1 MAEIHFS
8 VSSDYNEVIRLRK
21 ECEKLEAQLKKMDVN
36 KHPDVAKALESQL
49 KSTYD
54 QYKEIVS
61 KIAESEAQIKISS
74 DNIIKNTKK
83 IVEAQEKLSNATNT
97 SSPSPGSTGP
107 DTSSIQE
114 QAKAYEELREEINK
128 VNGSLLGN
136 MKIQQESNNA
146 VRIYREELKKI
157 ETNRKKRGA
166 DSEYTEQESRRIRQ
180 LTLAIERNRIA
191 RNESAREI
199 RTQIKIHDAASG
211 SLNEMR
217 QQLIRMKQAYADM
230 TDLGSKSARDL
241 LTSIQQS
248 NTKISEIEQS
258 MGVFSRNVGN
268 YSSGWNG
275 LGMSIQQVA
284 RELPTLSMGANM
296 FFLAISNN
304 LPILADELKRAKDE
318 YKSLV
323 AQGQK
328 ATPVWKQV
336 VSSIFSWQTALTVG
350 ITLLTVY
357 GKEIGNWVSNLFKSR
372 DALKSVSE
380 IQDDVSESI
389 KESGTGIGEQI
400 TKLKKLQEAWANL
413 GSNSEKRN
421 EFIKKNKKE
430 FDDLGVSVNN
440 VYDAENLLVKNTSNF
455 IEALK
460 LRAKASAAQK
470 LAAEQYEL
478 AIQKQIEAEN
488 EAKKG
493 PSFGDIV
500 KSGFV
505 QSMTGAGGQSPNI
518 KSELSSK
525 DFQEER
531 IKNIKKESKAAQELG
546 DSYFKLG
553 SELSGKASKLLK
565 SSGIKEVT
573 EENTKYLKIQERI
586 AEELYR
592 LRLNNQQREID
603 LMKEGTEKK
612 IAQINL
618 DYKEQIET
626 IKKQADAWAKEQ
638 GGTLS
643 AQQTMQITKA
653 LENEEKIRQQ
663 KIARIYNESLEA
675 EAQAMRDY
683 LQEYGTFQQQKLAIA
698 QEYAKKINDAQNE
711 GEKLT
716 LARERDAAIQA
727 KEIELIKQNIDW
739 GSVFGSFGSIFKEQL
754 QPTIDNL
761 RKISNSKEF
770 KNSSLEEQKAIYEL
784 ISKLEQANTA
794 WDPDIFKNVSNDLEA
809 YQEALAGYIKAQEQ
823 EKNATENLALAK
835 ENLARI
841 EREGGI
847 TTNAQNEVNEAQA
860 KLNKASESVKIF
872 GSKVQETTSDLQ
884 SSAERT
890 KNMFETL
897 ESGISGLTSGN
908 LKGIG
913 GGVMTLDKLF
923 GGNVTKD
930 VSNAIA
936 KGFQSLLGE
945 DSKASKALTEA
956 LGSAGMAGQVIS
968 AILGILDSI
977 AENGISGIV
986 TSLQD
991 TILGAVEGI
1000 LDDVFSGDIIVKP
1013 IKNSFK
1019 HMGNILDT
1027 VTFGGFSSWTSSS
1040 NAKEVARTTERLMD
1054 SNERLKGSVD
1064 RLVDE
1069 MGKTKGGWKTI
1080 QTAEIAMK
1088 NQETINKQTMDI
1100 LKTQMGYHGSHHS
1113 NTYYWDLYTQ
1123 DYLSI
1128 NKTLSDYAK
1137 INGEKAASV
1146 WNLEDIYKL
1155 TPEQMNAIRTYNSDV
1170 WNKMLDQGKYDKS
1183 QYWEQ
1188 YADLAGALG
1197 EIKDSLNEIATQTT
1211 FDSLRDSFLDSLM
1224 DMDKSAKD
1232 FSDDFS
1238 KYMMRSIL
1246 NAKISDLL
1254 DKDIQD
1260 FYNKWSEYSQ
1270 TGNKLEGWEINDL
1283 RDLWGDITD
1292 KGIKLRDEI
1301 ASFTGYDNTSSSS
1314 QESSKKG
1321 FATASQDQ
1329 IEELNGRFTAGQI
1342 AWEETK
1348 NQAVMQTEKL
1358 SILNIKTESL
1368 VNVASDQRNI
1378 ADETRTILANSYLE
1392 LQQINENTGA
1402 IIKPITEMRDKMNSW
1417 DSKIRNM

>member
-36 KHPDVAKALESQL
+36 KHPDVAKSLEKQL
-49 KSTYD
+49 EKATRKIREYQEKYAKLKKVQDDIGKSNNTTDDVKKSTAALQSTNKWIEANTKAIIEAD
-54 QYKEIVS
+54 NQI
-61 KIAESEAQIKISS
+61 KIFKKDFDSLSADDKAGSAGTAKLRQIEQVVAKRMAEAESIRKTIKVQKDKIIQDRAEEGSITQLRKQLSLLIVDYDNMGRLRREGGSGKALLAQIK
-74 DNIIKNTKK
+74 
-83 IVEAQEKLSNATNT
+83 V
-97 SSPSPGSTGP
+97 
-107 DTSSIQE
+107 IQDELNKAE
-114 QAKAYEELREEINK
+114 QA
-128 VNGSLLGN
+128 
-136 MKIQQESNNA
+136 
-146 VRIYREELKKI
+146 
-157 ETNRKKRGA
+157 
-166 DSEYTEQESRRIRQ
+166 
-180 LTLAIERNRIA
+180 
-191 RNESAREI
+191 
-199 RTQIKIHDAASG
+199 SG
-211 SLNEMR
+211 R
-217 QQLIRMKQAYADM
+217 FQ
-230 TDLGSKSARDL
+230 
-241 LTSIQQS
+241 
-248 NTKISEIEQS
+248 
-258 MGVFSRNVGN
+258 RNVGN
-268 YSSGWNG
+268 YSSAFNG
-275 LGMSIQQVA
+275 LGMSIQQIA

-304 LPILADELKRAKDE
+304 LPIFFDEVQRARKEYTAYIAELKKGNTDVQ
-318 YKSLV
+318 KV
-323 AQGQK
+323 A
-328 ATPVWKQV
+328 PVWKQIA
-336 VSSIFSWQTALTVG
+336 SGIFSWNTALTVG
-350 ITLLTVY
+350 VTLLTVY
-357 GKEIGNWVSNLFKSR
+357 GKDIVEWVKELINGKEAV
-372 DALKSVSE
+372 DALKEAQKQLNEAQLEGSKNAQSE
-380 IQDDVSESI
+380 
-389 KESGTGIGEQI
+389 
-400 TKLKKLQEAWANL
+400 L
-413 GSNSEKRN
+413 
-421 EFIKKNKKE
+421 
-430 FDDLGVSVNN
+430 
-440 VYDAENLLVKNTSNF
+440 
-455 IEALK
+455 LK
-460 LRAKASAAQK
+460 LRLLRKEAEDTTKPIEQRKKAVSELQRLYPDYLGNIDK
-470 LAAEQYEL
+470 EKILTGQISGIYNEL
-478 AIQKQIEAEN
+478 ASNIKNAAIAR
-488 EAKKG
+488 AKFDKAVSVAKEKYDLQEEFNNLVSSSSKIWSRLG
-493 PSFGDIV
+493 VDDIDQV
-500 KSGFV
+500 KSKLKELKEIQGTTRGRYF
-505 QSMTGAGGQSPNI
+505 GATQRAADIKALQTISDAYDAVINKEKELENI
-518 KSELSSK
+518 TKSINVPGLIFDSNSDDTE
-525 DFQEER
+525 
-531 IKNIKKESKAAQELG
+531 KA
-546 DSYFKLG
+546 
-553 SELSGKASKLLK
+553 
-565 SSGIKEVT
+565 
-573 EENTKYLKIQERI
+573 LKIQQKI
-586 AEELYR
+586 ADEL
-592 LRLNNQQREID
+592 LKLQATNQQREID

-626 IKKQADAWAKEQ
+626 IKKQADEWAKEQ

-653 LENEEKIRQQ
+653 LGNEEKIRQQ

-770 KNSSLEEQKAIYEL
+770 KNSSLEEQKALYEL

>member
-36 KHPDVAKALESQL
+36 KHPDVAKSLEKQL
-49 KSTYD
+49 EKATRKIREYQEKYAKLKKVQDDIGKSNNTTDDVKKSTAALQSTNKWIEANTKAIIEAD
-54 QYKEIVS
+54 NQI
-61 KIAESEAQIKISS
+61 KIFKKDFDSLSADDKAGSAGTAKLRQIEQVVAKRMAEAESIRKTIKVQKDKIIQDRAEEGSITQLRKQLSLLIVDYDNMGRLRREGGAGKALLAQIKVVQ
-74 DNIIKNTKK
+74 DELNK
-83 IVEAQEKLSNATNT
+83 A
-97 SSPSPGSTGP
+97 
-107 DTSSIQE
+107 E
-114 QAKAYEELREEINK
+114 QA
-128 VNGSLLGN
+128 
-136 MKIQQESNNA
+136 
-146 VRIYREELKKI
+146 
-157 ETNRKKRGA
+157 
-166 DSEYTEQESRRIRQ
+166 
-180 LTLAIERNRIA
+180 
-191 RNESAREI
+191 
-199 RTQIKIHDAASG
+199 SG
-211 SLNEMR
+211 R
-217 QQLIRMKQAYADM
+217 FQ
-230 TDLGSKSARDL
+230 
-241 LTSIQQS
+241 
-248 NTKISEIEQS
+248 
-258 MGVFSRNVGN
+258 RNVGN
-268 YSSGWNG
+268 YSSAFNG
-275 LGMSIQQVA
+275 LGMSIQQIA
-284 RELPTLSMGANM
+284 RELPTLSLGANM

-304 LPILADELKRAKDE
+304 LPIFFDEVQRARKEYTAYIAELKKGNTDVQ
-318 YKSLV
+318 KV
-323 AQGQK
+323 A
-328 ATPVWKQV
+328 PVWKQIA
-336 VSSIFSWQTALTVG
+336 SGIFSWNTALTVG
-350 ITLLTVY
+350 VTLLTVY
-357 GKEIGNWVSNLFKSR
+357 GKDIVEWVKELINGKEAV
-372 DALKSVSE
+372 DALKEAQKQLNEAQLEGSKNAQSE
-380 IQDDVSESI
+380 
-389 KESGTGIGEQI
+389 
-400 TKLKKLQEAWANL
+400 L
-413 GSNSEKRN
+413 
-421 EFIKKNKKE
+421 
-430 FDDLGVSVNN
+430 
-440 VYDAENLLVKNTSNF
+440 
-455 IEALK
+455 LK
-460 LRAKASAAQK
+460 LRLLRKEAEDTTKPIEQRKKAVSELQRLYPDYLGNIDK
-470 LAAEQYEL
+470 EKILTGQISGIYNEL
-478 AIQKQIEAEN
+478 ASNIKNAAIAR
-488 EAKKG
+488 AKFDKAVSVAKEKYDLQEEFNNLVSSSSKIWSRLG
-493 PSFGDIV
+493 VDDIDQV
-500 KSGFV
+500 KSKLKELKEIQGTTRGRYF
-505 QSMTGAGGQSPNI
+505 GATQRAADIKALQTISDAYDAVINKEKELENI
-518 KSELSSK
+518 TKSINVPGLIFDSNSDDTE
-525 DFQEER
+525 
-531 IKNIKKESKAAQELG
+531 KA
-546 DSYFKLG
+546 
-553 SELSGKASKLLK
+553 
-565 SSGIKEVT
+565 
-573 EENTKYLKIQERI
+573 LKIQQKI
-586 AEELYR
+586 ADEL
-592 LRLNNQQREID
+592 LKLQATNQQREID

-626 IKKQADAWAKEQ
+626 IKKQADEWAKEQ

-653 LENEEKIRQQ
+653 LGNEEKIRQQ

-1040 NAKEVARTTERLMD
+1040 NAKEVAKTTERLMD

>member
-36 KHPDVAKALESQL
+36 KHPDVAKSLEKQL
-49 KSTYD
+49 EKATRKIREYQEKYAKLKKVQDDIGKSNNTTDDVKKSTAALQSTNKWIEANTKAIIEAD
-54 QYKEIVS
+54 NQI
-61 KIAESEAQIKISS
+61 KIFKKDFDSLSADDKAGSAGTAKLRQIEQVVAKRMAEAESIRKTIKVQKDKIIQDRAEEGSITQLRKQLSLLIVDYDNMGRLRREGGAGKALLAQIKVVQ
-74 DNIIKNTKK
+74 DELNK
-83 IVEAQEKLSNATNT
+83 A
-97 SSPSPGSTGP
+97 
-107 DTSSIQE
+107 E
-114 QAKAYEELREEINK
+114 QA
-128 VNGSLLGN
+128 
-136 MKIQQESNNA
+136 
-146 VRIYREELKKI
+146 
-157 ETNRKKRGA
+157 
-166 DSEYTEQESRRIRQ
+166 
-180 LTLAIERNRIA
+180 
-191 RNESAREI
+191 
-199 RTQIKIHDAASG
+199 SG
-211 SLNEMR
+211 R
-217 QQLIRMKQAYADM
+217 FQ
-230 TDLGSKSARDL
+230 
-241 LTSIQQS
+241 
-248 NTKISEIEQS
+248 
-258 MGVFSRNVGN
+258 RNVGN
-268 YSSGWNG
+268 YSSAFNG
-275 LGMSIQQVA
+275 LGMSIQQIA

-304 LPILADELKRAKDE
+304 LPIFFDEVQRARKEYTAYIAELKKGNTDVQ
-318 YKSLV
+318 KV
-323 AQGQK
+323 A
-328 ATPVWKQV
+328 PVWKQIA
-336 VSSIFSWQTALTVG
+336 SGIFSWNTALTVG
-350 ITLLTVY
+350 VTLLTVY
-357 GKEIGNWVSNLFKSR
+357 GKDIVEWVKELINGKEAV
-372 DALKSVSE
+372 DALKEAQKQLNEAQLEGSKNAQSELLKLRLLRKEAEDTTRPIEQRKKAVSE
-380 IQDDVSESI
+380 LQRLYPDYLGNIDKEKILTGQVAGMYKTLANDILSAAKARATFDKLVESAKKEEELKDV
-389 KESGTGIGEQI
+389 
-400 TKLKKLQEAWANL
+400 WASVVASNANVWKNL
-413 GSNSEKRN
+413 GY
-421 EFIKKNKKE
+421 
-430 FDDLGVSVNN
+430 DDM
-440 VYDAENLLVKNTSNF
+440 
-455 IEALK
+455 EALK
-460 LRAKASAAQK
+460 NNIDKIRELRKSTERESGAKYGNAAGGFLYDLGSKGSKVEQAIDEIIK
-470 LAAEQYEL
+470 AYDAWQAKIKETEEIAKGINVSGFISNPNSNDLEKAEQEREL
-478 AIQKQIEAEN
+478 
-488 EAKKG
+488 
-493 PSFGDIV
+493 
-500 KSGFV
+500 
-505 QSMTGAGGQSPNI
+505 
-518 KSELSSK
+518 L
-525 DFQEER
+525 
-531 IKNIKKESKAAQELG
+531 
-546 DSYFKLG
+546 
-553 SELSGKASKLLK
+553 
-565 SSGIKEVT
+565 
-573 EENTKYLKIQERI
+573 LKIQQKI
-586 AEELYR
+586 ADEL
-592 LRLNNQQREID
+592 LKLQATNQQREID

-626 IKKQADAWAKEQ
+626 IKKQADEWAKEQ

-653 LENEEKIRQQ
+653 LGNEEKIRQQ

-1113 NTYYWDLYTQ
+1113 NTYYWDLYMQ

>member
-36 KHPDVAKALESQL
+36 KHPDVAKSLEKQL
-49 KSTYD
+49 EKATRKIREYQEKYAKLKKVQDDIGKSNNTTDDVKKSTAALQSTNKWIEANTKAIIEAD
-54 QYKEIVS
+54 NQIKIFKKDFDSLSADDKAGSAGTAKLRQIEQIVA
-61 KIAESEAQIKISS
+61 KRMAEAESIRKTIKVQKDKIIQDRAEEGSITQLRKQLSLLIVDYDNMGRLRREGGAGKALLAQIKVVQ
-74 DNIIKNTKK
+74 DELNK
-83 IVEAQEKLSNATNT
+83 A
-97 SSPSPGSTGP
+97 
-107 DTSSIQE
+107 E
-114 QAKAYEELREEINK
+114 QA
-128 VNGSLLGN
+128 
-136 MKIQQESNNA
+136 
-146 VRIYREELKKI
+146 
-157 ETNRKKRGA
+157 
-166 DSEYTEQESRRIRQ
+166 
-180 LTLAIERNRIA
+180 
-191 RNESAREI
+191 
-199 RTQIKIHDAASG
+199 SG
-211 SLNEMR
+211 R
-217 QQLIRMKQAYADM
+217 FQ
-230 TDLGSKSARDL
+230 
-241 LTSIQQS
+241 
-248 NTKISEIEQS
+248 
-258 MGVFSRNVGN
+258 RNVGN
-268 YSSGWNG
+268 YSSAFNG
-275 LGMSIQQVA
+275 LGMSIQQIA

-304 LPILADELKRAKDE
+304 LPIFFDEVQRARKEYTAYIAELKKGNTDVQ
-318 YKSLV
+318 KV
-323 AQGQK
+323 A
-328 ATPVWKQV
+328 PVWKQIA
-336 VSSIFSWQTALTVG
+336 SGIFSWNTALTVG
-350 ITLLTVY
+350 VTLLTVY
-357 GKEIGNWVSNLFKSR
+357 GKDIVEWVKELINGKEAV
-372 DALKSVSE
+372 DALKEAQKQLNEAQLEGSKNAQSELLKLRLLRKEAEDTTKPIEQRKKAVSE
-380 IQDDVSESI
+380 LQRLYPDYLGNIDKEKILTGQVAGMYKTLANDILSAAKARATFDKLVESAKKEEELKDV
-389 KESGTGIGEQI
+389 
-400 TKLKKLQEAWANL
+400 WASVVASNANVWKNL
-413 GSNSEKRN
+413 GY
-421 EFIKKNKKE
+421 
-430 FDDLGVSVNN
+430 DDM
-440 VYDAENLLVKNTSNF
+440 
-455 IEALK
+455 EALK
-460 LRAKASAAQK
+460 NNIDKIRELRKSTERESGAKYGNAAGGFLYDLGSKGSKDEQAIDEIIK
-470 LAAEQYEL
+470 AYDAWQAKIKETEEIAKGINVSDFISNPNSNDLEKAEQEREL
-478 AIQKQIEAEN
+478 
-488 EAKKG
+488 
-493 PSFGDIV
+493 
-500 KSGFV
+500 
-505 QSMTGAGGQSPNI
+505 
-518 KSELSSK
+518 L
-525 DFQEER
+525 
-531 IKNIKKESKAAQELG
+531 
-546 DSYFKLG
+546 
-553 SELSGKASKLLK
+553 
-565 SSGIKEVT
+565 
-573 EENTKYLKIQERI
+573 LKIQQKI
-586 AEELYR
+586 ADEL
-592 LRLNNQQREID
+592 LKLQATNQQREID

-626 IKKQADAWAKEQ
+626 IKKQADEWAKEQ

-653 LENEEKIRQQ
+653 LGNEEKIRQQ

-770 KNSSLEEQKAIYEL
+770 KNSSLEEQKALYEL

-1270 TGNKLEGWEINDL
+1270 TGNKLEGWEVNDL

-1301 ASFTGYDNTSSSS
+1301 ASFTGYDNTRSSS

-1321 FATASQDQ
+1321 FAQASQDSVD
-1329 IEELNGRFTAGQI
+1329 ELNGRFTAGQI

-1402 IIKPITEMRDKMNSW
+1402 IIKPITEIRDKMNSW

>member
-36 KHPDVAKALESQL
+36 KHPDVAKSLEKQL
-49 KSTYD
+49 EKATRKIREYQEKYAKLKKVQDDIGKSNNTTDDVKKSTAALQSTNKWIEANTKAIIEAD
-54 QYKEIVS
+54 NQI
-61 KIAESEAQIKISS
+61 KIFKKDFDSLSADDKAGSAGTAKLRQIEQVVAKRMAEAESIRKTIKVQKDKIIQDRAEEGSITQLRKQLSLLIVDYDNMGRLRREGGAGKALLAQIKVVQ
-74 DNIIKNTKK
+74 DELNK
-83 IVEAQEKLSNATNT
+83 A
-97 SSPSPGSTGP
+97 
-107 DTSSIQE
+107 E
-114 QAKAYEELREEINK
+114 QA
-128 VNGSLLGN
+128 
-136 MKIQQESNNA
+136 
-146 VRIYREELKKI
+146 
-157 ETNRKKRGA
+157 
-166 DSEYTEQESRRIRQ
+166 
-180 LTLAIERNRIA
+180 
-191 RNESAREI
+191 
-199 RTQIKIHDAASG
+199 SG
-211 SLNEMR
+211 R
-217 QQLIRMKQAYADM
+217 FQ
-230 TDLGSKSARDL
+230 
-241 LTSIQQS
+241 
-248 NTKISEIEQS
+248 
-258 MGVFSRNVGN
+258 RNVGN
-268 YSSGWNG
+268 YSSAFNG
-275 LGMSIQQVA
+275 LGMSIQQIA
-284 RELPTLSMGANM
+284 RELPTLSLGANM

-304 LPILADELKRAKDE
+304 LPIFFDEVQRARKEYTAYIAELKKGNTDVQ
-318 YKSLV
+318 KV
-323 AQGQK
+323 A
-328 ATPVWKQV
+328 PVWKQIA
-336 VSSIFSWQTALTVG
+336 SGIFSWNTALTVG
-350 ITLLTVY
+350 VTLLTVY
-357 GKEIGNWVSNLFKSR
+357 GKDIVEWVKELINGKEAV
-372 DALKSVSE
+372 DALKEAQKQLNEAQLEGSKNAQSE
-380 IQDDVSESI
+380 
-389 KESGTGIGEQI
+389 
-400 TKLKKLQEAWANL
+400 L
-413 GSNSEKRN
+413 
-421 EFIKKNKKE
+421 
-430 FDDLGVSVNN
+430 
-440 VYDAENLLVKNTSNF
+440 
-455 IEALK
+455 LK
-460 LRAKASAAQK
+460 LRLLRKEAEDTTKPIEQRKKAVSELQRLYPDYLGNIDK
-470 LAAEQYEL
+470 EKILTGQISGIYNEL
-478 AIQKQIEAEN
+478 ASNIKNAAIAR
-488 EAKKG
+488 AKFDKAVSVAKEKYDLQEEFNNLVSSSSKIWSRLG
-493 PSFGDIV
+493 VDDIDQV
-500 KSGFV
+500 KSKLKELKEIQGTTRGRYF
-505 QSMTGAGGQSPNI
+505 GATQRAADIKALQTISDAYDAVINKEKELENI
-518 KSELSSK
+518 TKSINVPGLIFDSNSDDTE
-525 DFQEER
+525 
-531 IKNIKKESKAAQELG
+531 KA
-546 DSYFKLG
+546 
-553 SELSGKASKLLK
+553 
-565 SSGIKEVT
+565 
-573 EENTKYLKIQERI
+573 LKIQQKI
-586 AEELYR
+586 ADEL
-592 LRLNNQQREID
+592 LKLQATNQQREID

-626 IKKQADAWAKEQ
+626 IKKQADEWAKEQ

-653 LENEEKIRQQ
+653 LGNEEKIRQQ

>member
-8 VSSDYNEVIRLRK
+8 VSSDYKEVIRLRQ
-21 ECEKLEAQLKKMDVN
+21 EIEKLETQLKKMDVN
-36 KHPDVAKALESQL
+36 KSPDIAKSIEKQLEEATRKIREYQEKYAKLKKIQDDIGKSNNTTDDVKKSTAALRSTNKWIEANTKAIIEADNQIKIFKKDFDSLSADDKVGSYGTAKLRQIEQVVAKRMAE
-49 KSTYD
+49 
-54 QYKEIVS
+54 
-61 KIAESEAQIKISS
+61 AESIRKNIKAQKDKIIQDRSEEGSITQLRKQLSLLIVDYDNMGRLRREGGAGKALLAQIKVVQ
-74 DNIIKNTKK
+74 D
-83 IVEAQEKLSNATNT
+83 ELSKA
-97 SSPSPGSTGP
+97 
-107 DTSSIQE
+107 E
-114 QAKAYEELREEINK
+114 QA
-128 VNGSLLGN
+128 
-136 MKIQQESNNA
+136 
-146 VRIYREELKKI
+146 
-157 ETNRKKRGA
+157 
-166 DSEYTEQESRRIRQ
+166 
-180 LTLAIERNRIA
+180 
-191 RNESAREI
+191 
-199 RTQIKIHDAASG
+199 SG
-211 SLNEMR
+211 R
-217 QQLIRMKQAYADM
+217 FQ
-230 TDLGSKSARDL
+230 
-241 LTSIQQS
+241 
-248 NTKISEIEQS
+248 
-258 MGVFSRNVGN
+258 RNVGN
-268 YSSGWNG
+268 YSSAFNG
-275 LGMSIQQVA
+275 LGMSIQQIA

-304 LPILADELKRAKDE
+304 LPIFFDEVQRARKEYTAYIAELKKGNTDVQ
-318 YKSLV
+318 KV
-323 AQGQK
+323 A
-328 ATPVWKQV
+328 PVWKQIA
-336 VSSIFSWQTALTVG
+336 SGIFSWNTALTVG
-350 ITLLTVY
+350 VTLLTVY
-357 GKEIGNWVSNLFKSR
+357 GKDIVEWVKELINGKEAVDAFKEAQKQLNEAQSEGIKNAESEIIKLKLLRSLAEDESKHRSERLKAVTELQRLYPDYLGNIDKEKILTGQVSGLYESLSTNIEKAAIARAKFDKAVAVAKEK
-372 DALKSVSE
+372 DALQEEFTAQVSSSSKIWTRLGINDIEQVTSKLKELKE
-380 IQDDVSESI
+380 IQGTTRGRYFGATQRAADIKALQAISDAYDALINKEKELKNITENIDVSGLIFNPNSNDAGKAI
-389 KESGTGIGEQI
+389 QI
-400 TKLKKLQEAWANL
+400 QQKIADELLKLQA
-413 GSNSEKRN
+413 
-421 EFIKKNKKE
+421 
-430 FDDLGVSVNN
+430 
-440 VYDAENLLVKNTSNF
+440 T
-455 IEALK
+455 
-460 LRAKASAAQK
+460 
-470 LAAEQYEL
+470 
-478 AIQKQIEAEN
+478 
-488 EAKKG
+488 
-493 PSFGDIV
+493 
-500 KSGFV
+500 
-505 QSMTGAGGQSPNI
+505 
-518 KSELSSK
+518 
-525 DFQEER
+525 
-531 IKNIKKESKAAQELG
+531 
-546 DSYFKLG
+546 
-553 SELSGKASKLLK
+553 
-565 SSGIKEVT
+565 
-573 EENTKYLKIQERI
+573 
-586 AEELYR
+586 
-592 LRLNNQQREID
+592 NQQREID

-618 DYKEQIET
+618 DYKEQIEA

-638 GGTLS
+638 QGTLS
-643 AQQTMQITKA
+643 AQQTMQVTKA

-663 KIARIYNESLEA
+663 KIAKVYNESLEA

-683 LQEYGTFQQQKLAIA
+683 LKEYGTFQEQKLAIA
-698 QEYAKKINDAQNE
+698 QEYAKKIKDAQSE
-711 GEKLT
+711 GERLT

-761 RKISNSKEF
+761 RKISNSNEF
-770 KNSSLEEQKAIYEL
+770 KNASLEEQKALYEL
-784 ISKLEQANTA
+784 ISKLEQANTT
-794 WDPDIFKNVSNDLEA
+794 WDSDIFKNVSRDLED
-809 YQEALAGYIKAQEQ
+809 YQEALSGYIKAQEQ

-835 ENLARI
+835 EKLARI

-847 TTNAQNEVNEAQA
+847 TANAQNEVNEAQA

-884 SSAERT
+884 ASAERT

-897 ESGISGLTSGN
+897 ESGISGLTSGS

-923 GGNVTKD
+923 GGNITKD
-930 VSNAIA
+930 ASNAIA

-968 AILGILDSI
+968 AILGILDAI

-991 TILGAVEGI
+991 TILGAIEGI

-1019 HMGNILDT
+1019 HIGNILDT

-1054 SNERLKGSVD
+1054 SNERLRSSVD

-1069 MGKTKGGWKTI
+1069 MENTKGGWKTI

-1170 WNKMLDQGKYDKS
+1170 WSKMLDQGKYDKS
-1183 QYWEQ
+1183 KYWEQ

-1238 KYMMRSIL
+1238 KYMMQSIL

-1270 TGNKLEGWEINDL
+1270 TGNKMESWEISDL

-1348 NQAVMQTEKL
+1348 NQSVMQNEKL
-1358 SILNIKTESL
+1358 SILDLKVESL
-1368 VNVASDQRNI
+1368 LNVSSEQRNI

-1392 LQQINENTGA
+1392 LQQISENTGL

>member
-36 KHPDVAKALESQL
+36 KHPDVAKSLEKQL
-49 KSTYD
+49 EKATRKIREYQEKYAKLKKVQDDIGKSNNTTDDVKKSTAALQSTNKWIEANTKAIIEAD
-54 QYKEIVS
+54 NQI
-61 KIAESEAQIKISS
+61 KIFKKDFDSLSADDKAGSAGTAKLRQIEQVVAKRMAEAESIRKTIKVQKDKIIQDRAEEGSITQLRKQLSLLIVDYDNMGRLRREGGAGKALLAQIKVVQ
-74 DNIIKNTKK
+74 DELNK
-83 IVEAQEKLSNATNT
+83 A
-97 SSPSPGSTGP
+97 
-107 DTSSIQE
+107 E
-114 QAKAYEELREEINK
+114 QA
-128 VNGSLLGN
+128 
-136 MKIQQESNNA
+136 
-146 VRIYREELKKI
+146 
-157 ETNRKKRGA
+157 
-166 DSEYTEQESRRIRQ
+166 
-180 LTLAIERNRIA
+180 
-191 RNESAREI
+191 
-199 RTQIKIHDAASG
+199 SG
-211 SLNEMR
+211 R
-217 QQLIRMKQAYADM
+217 FQ
-230 TDLGSKSARDL
+230 
-241 LTSIQQS
+241 
-248 NTKISEIEQS
+248 
-258 MGVFSRNVGN
+258 RNVGN
-268 YSSGWNG
+268 YSSAFNG
-275 LGMSIQQVA
+275 LGMSIQQIA
-284 RELPTLSMGANM
+284 RELPTLSLGANM

-304 LPILADELKRAKDE
+304 LPIFFDEVQRARKEYTAYIAELKKGNTDVQ
-318 YKSLV
+318 KV
-323 AQGQK
+323 A
-328 ATPVWKQV
+328 PVWKQIA
-336 VSSIFSWQTALTVG
+336 SGIFSWNTALTVG
-350 ITLLTVY
+350 VTLLTVY
-357 GKEIGNWVSNLFKSR
+357 GKDIVEWVKELINGKEAV
-372 DALKSVSE
+372 DALKEAQKQLNEAQLEGSKNAQSE
-380 IQDDVSESI
+380 
-389 KESGTGIGEQI
+389 
-400 TKLKKLQEAWANL
+400 L
-413 GSNSEKRN
+413 
-421 EFIKKNKKE
+421 
-430 FDDLGVSVNN
+430 
-440 VYDAENLLVKNTSNF
+440 
-455 IEALK
+455 LK
-460 LRAKASAAQK
+460 LRLLRKEAEDTTKPIEQRKKAVSELQRLYPDYLGNIDKEKILTGQAAGMYKTLANDILSAAKARAAFDK
-470 LAAEQYEL
+470 LVETAKRQVDLEASLEKLKESLRLSFDDEETMNKQLEERRKIIRQSKEYEENL
-478 AIQKQIEAEN
+478 ARTAKSYENQATFVSSTYEEEKQLKEVERLFEAIRKAQE
-488 EAKKG
+488 EMDK
-493 PSFGDIV
+493 IV
-500 KSGFV
+500 KEINVPGFIFY
-505 QSMTGAGGQSPNI
+505 PN
-518 KSELSSK
+518 SN
-525 DFQEER
+525 D
-531 IKNIKKESKAAQELG
+531 A
-546 DSYFKLG
+546 
-553 SELSGKASKLLK
+553 GKA
-565 SSGIKEVT
+565 
-573 EENTKYLKIQERI
+573 LKIQQKI
-586 AEELYR
+586 ADEL
-592 LRLNNQQREID
+592 LKLQATNQQREID

-626 IKKQADAWAKEQ
+626 IKKQADEWAKEQ

>member
-36 KHPDVAKALESQL
+36 KHPDVAKSLEKQL
-49 KSTYD
+49 EKATRKIREYQEKYAKLKKVQDDIGKSNNTTDDVKKSTAALQSTNKWIEANTKAIIEAD
-54 QYKEIVS
+54 NQI
-61 KIAESEAQIKISS
+61 KIFKKDFDSLSADDKAGSAGTAKLRQIEQVVAKRMAEAESIRKTIKVQKDKIIQDRAEEGSITQLRKQLSLLIVDYDNMGRLRREGGAGKALLAQIKVVQ
-74 DNIIKNTKK
+74 DELNK
-83 IVEAQEKLSNATNT
+83 A
-97 SSPSPGSTGP
+97 
-107 DTSSIQE
+107 E
-114 QAKAYEELREEINK
+114 QA
-128 VNGSLLGN
+128 
-136 MKIQQESNNA
+136 
-146 VRIYREELKKI
+146 
-157 ETNRKKRGA
+157 
-166 DSEYTEQESRRIRQ
+166 
-180 LTLAIERNRIA
+180 
-191 RNESAREI
+191 
-199 RTQIKIHDAASG
+199 SG
-211 SLNEMR
+211 R
-217 QQLIRMKQAYADM
+217 FQ
-230 TDLGSKSARDL
+230 
-241 LTSIQQS
+241 
-248 NTKISEIEQS
+248 
-258 MGVFSRNVGN
+258 RNVGN
-268 YSSGWNG
+268 YSSAFNG
-275 LGMSIQQVA
+275 LGMSIQQIA
-284 RELPTLSMGANM
+284 RELSTLSLGANM

-304 LPILADELKRAKDE
+304 LPIFFDEVQRARKEYTAYIAELKKGNTDVQ
-318 YKSLV
+318 KV
-323 AQGQK
+323 A
-328 ATPVWKQV
+328 PVWKQIA
-336 VSSIFSWQTALTVG
+336 SGIFSWNTALTVG
-350 ITLLTVY
+350 VTLLTVY
-357 GKEIGNWVSNLFKSR
+357 GKDIVEWVKELINGKEAV
-372 DALKSVSE
+372 DALKEAQKQLNEAQLEGSKNAQSE
-380 IQDDVSESI
+380 
-389 KESGTGIGEQI
+389 
-400 TKLKKLQEAWANL
+400 L
-413 GSNSEKRN
+413 
-421 EFIKKNKKE
+421 
-430 FDDLGVSVNN
+430 
-440 VYDAENLLVKNTSNF
+440 
-455 IEALK
+455 LK
-460 LRAKASAAQK
+460 LRLLRKEAEDTTKPIEQRKKAVSELQRLYPDYLGNIDK
-470 LAAEQYEL
+470 EKILTGQISGIYNEL
-478 AIQKQIEAEN
+478 ASNIKNAAIAR
-488 EAKKG
+488 AKFDKAVSVAKEKYDLQEEFNNLVSSSSKIWSRLG
-493 PSFGDIV
+493 VDDIDQV
-500 KSGFV
+500 KSKLKELKEIQGTTRGRYF
-505 QSMTGAGGQSPNI
+505 GATQRAADIKALQTISDAYDAVINKEKELENI
-518 KSELSSK
+518 TKSINVPGLIFDSNSDDTE
-525 DFQEER
+525 
-531 IKNIKKESKAAQELG
+531 KA
-546 DSYFKLG
+546 
-553 SELSGKASKLLK
+553 
-565 SSGIKEVT
+565 
-573 EENTKYLKIQERI
+573 LKIQQKI
-586 AEELYR
+586 ADEL
-592 LRLNNQQREID
+592 LKLQATNQQREID

-626 IKKQADAWAKEQ
+626 IKKQADEWAKEQ

-653 LENEEKIRQQ
+653 LGNEEKIRQQ

-1301 ASFTGYDNTSSSS
+1301 ASFTGYDNTSSS
-1314 QESSKKG
+1314 KKG

>member
-36 KHPDVAKALESQL
+36 KHPDVAKSLEKQL
-49 KSTYD
+49 EKATRKIREYQEKYAKLKKVQDDIGKSNNTTDDVKKSTAALQSTNKWIEANTKAIIEAD
-54 QYKEIVS
+54 NQI
-61 KIAESEAQIKISS
+61 KIFKKDFDSLSADDKAGSAGTAKLRQIEQVVAKRMAEAESIRKTIKVQKDKIIQDRAEEGSITQLRKQLSLLIVDYDNMGRLRREGGAGKALLAQIKVVQ
-74 DNIIKNTKK
+74 DELNK
-83 IVEAQEKLSNATNT
+83 A
-97 SSPSPGSTGP
+97 
-107 DTSSIQE
+107 E
-114 QAKAYEELREEINK
+114 QA
-128 VNGSLLGN
+128 
-136 MKIQQESNNA
+136 
-146 VRIYREELKKI
+146 
-157 ETNRKKRGA
+157 
-166 DSEYTEQESRRIRQ
+166 
-180 LTLAIERNRIA
+180 
-191 RNESAREI
+191 
-199 RTQIKIHDAASG
+199 SG
-211 SLNEMR
+211 R
-217 QQLIRMKQAYADM
+217 FQ
-230 TDLGSKSARDL
+230 
-241 LTSIQQS
+241 
-248 NTKISEIEQS
+248 
-258 MGVFSRNVGN
+258 RNVGN
-268 YSSGWNG
+268 YSSAFNG
-275 LGMSIQQVA
+275 LGMSIQQIA
-284 RELPTLSMGANM
+284 RELPTLSLGANM

-304 LPILADELKRAKDE
+304 LPIFFDEVQRARKEYTAYIAELKKGNTDVQ
-318 YKSLV
+318 KV
-323 AQGQK
+323 A
-328 ATPVWKQV
+328 PVWKQIA
-336 VSSIFSWQTALTVG
+336 SGIFSWNTALTVG
-350 ITLLTVY
+350 VTLLTVY
-357 GKEIGNWVSNLFKSR
+357 GKDIVEWVKELINGKEAV
-372 DALKSVSE
+372 DALKEAQKQLNEAQLEGSKNAQSE
-380 IQDDVSESI
+380 
-389 KESGTGIGEQI
+389 
-400 TKLKKLQEAWANL
+400 L
-413 GSNSEKRN
+413 
-421 EFIKKNKKE
+421 
-430 FDDLGVSVNN
+430 
-440 VYDAENLLVKNTSNF
+440 
-455 IEALK
+455 LK
-460 LRAKASAAQK
+460 LRLLRKEAEDTTKPIEQRKKAVSELQRLYPDYLGNIDKEKILTGQVAGMYKTLANDILSAAKARATFDKLVETAKRQVDLEASLEKLKESLRLSFDDEETMNKQLEERRKIIRQSKEYEEK
-470 LAAEQYEL
+470 LARTAKSYENQATFVSSTYEEEKQL
-478 AIQKQIEAEN
+478 KEVERLFEAIRKA
-488 EAKKG
+488 
-493 PSFGDIV
+493 
-500 KSGFV
+500 
-505 QSMTGAGGQSPNI
+505 
-518 KSELSSK
+518 
-525 DFQEER
+525 QEEMDK
-531 IKNIKKESKAAQELG
+531 IAKEINVPGFIFDPNSNDA
-546 DSYFKLG
+546 
-553 SELSGKASKLLK
+553 GKA
-565 SSGIKEVT
+565 
-573 EENTKYLKIQERI
+573 LKIQQKI
-586 AEELYR
+586 ADEL
-592 LRLNNQQREID
+592 LKLQATNQQREID

-626 IKKQADAWAKEQ
+626 IKKQADEWAKEQ

-653 LENEEKIRQQ
+653 LGNEGKIRQQ

-770 KNSSLEEQKAIYEL
+770 KNSSLEEQKALYEL

-1270 TGNKLEGWEINDL
+1270 TGNKLEGWEVNDL

-1301 ASFTGYDNTSSSS
+1301 ASFTGYDNTRSSS

-1321 FATASQDQ
+1321 FAQASQDSVD
-1329 IEELNGRFTAGQI
+1329 ELNGRFTAGQI

-1358 SILNIKTESL
+1358 SILNIKAESL